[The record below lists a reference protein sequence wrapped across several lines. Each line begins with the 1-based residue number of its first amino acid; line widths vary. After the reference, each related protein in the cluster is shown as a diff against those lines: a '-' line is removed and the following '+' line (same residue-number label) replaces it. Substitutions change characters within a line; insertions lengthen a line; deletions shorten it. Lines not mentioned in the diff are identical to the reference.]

1 MTGSIGTFRGE
12 RKGPRREGAA
22 GVSARGEIYRQAI
35 QAMPLTR
42 DLSAAHYEALAAL
55 RYQIRRFL
63 TFSETAAR
71 AADVEPQQHQLLL
84 VLKAL
89 RPHERPTV
97 GIVAERLQIQHNSA
111 VELVKRSVE
120 RGLVERRTG
129 TEDRREASLRITRAG
144 ESVLRRLSL
153 AHRAELRSAAPAL
166 LAALE
171 ALVGSGSTRARKR
184 ARGRS

>member
-1 MTGSIGTFRGE
+1 MNYIAQRY
-12 RKGPRREGAA
+12 KP
-22 GVSARGEIYRQAI
+22 
-35 QAMPLTR
+35 MPPSR

-55 RYQIRRFL
+55 RHQIRRFL
-63 TFSETAAR
+63 AFSEAAAR
-71 AADVEPQQHQLLL
+71 TVDVEPQQHQLLL

-89 RPHERPTV
+89 PPHERPTIGV
-97 GIVAERLQIQHNSA
+97 VAERLLIKHNSA

-120 RGLVERRTG
+120 RGLVERRTA

-166 LAALE
+166 LNALE
-171 ALVGSGSTRARKR
+171 ALVGGGSTRGRKR
-184 ARGRS
+184 TGGRS